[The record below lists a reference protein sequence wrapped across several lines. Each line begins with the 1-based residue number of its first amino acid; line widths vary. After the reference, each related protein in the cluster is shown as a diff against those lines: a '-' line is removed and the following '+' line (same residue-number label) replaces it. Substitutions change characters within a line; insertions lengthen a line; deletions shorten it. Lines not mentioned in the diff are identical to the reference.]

1 MGHLLSFS
9 NNFRNDLIF
18 TVSLYLLFQCLL
30 LNVTYCPPSETDFS
44 KGKSLVSFGI
54 NSCIAPSEVPFF
66 SSPMLLKQKINCV
79 PSTIFFQYIIFFF
92 RLFLCTT
99 HLAGNEK
106 MFFVCQYA
114 IVHYSLQKKLF
125 CFCVSIIFSFIRKQ
139 LHLTF
144 DLIYH

>member
-30 LNVTYCPPSETDFS
+30 LNVTYCPPSEMDFS

-79 PSTIFFQYIIFFF
+79 PSTIFFQYINFFF
-92 RLFLCTT
+92 QVVLVYNSLGWKREDVLRVPVCNCSLFSSKEVILFLCVYNIF
-99 HLAGNEK
+99 L
-106 MFFVCQYA
+106 Y
-114 IVHYSLQKKLF
+114 KKAA
-125 CFCVSIIFSFIRKQ
+125 SPHI
-139 LHLTF
+139 
-144 DLIYH
+144 

>member
-1 MGHLLSFS
+1 MKWMGHLLSFS
-9 NNFRNDLIF
+9 NLFRNDLIF

-66 SSPMLLKQKINCV
+66 SSPMLLKQKISV

-99 HLAGNEK
+99 HLAGNDK

-114 IVHYSLQKKLF
+114 IVHYSLQRSYIVLCILMFFYKKAA
-125 CFCVSIIFSFIRKQ
+125 SPHI
-139 LHLTF
+139 
-144 DLIYH
+144 

>member
-9 NNFRNDLIF
+9 NLFRNDLIF

-79 PSTIFFQYIIFFF
+79 PSTIFFQYIIFFSGCSCVQLTWLET
-92 RLFLCTT
+92 RRCSSCASMQLFIILF
-99 HLAGNEK
+99 K
-106 MFFVCQYA
+106 RSYFVFVC
-114 IVHYSLQKKLF
+114 L
-125 CFCVSIIFSFIRKQ
+125 
-139 LHLTF
+139 
-144 DLIYH
+144 